1 MVYQEEP
8 SNSFNHFTRLASSKL
23 RRVTF
28 PQHYSDHIWRPEFS
42 ENELQ
47 HQPPAMTRALSHYS
61 SIKSNQLKVHP
72 AFCVPMFPAYQCRTT
87 SVDQE
92 EVKFASKI
100 RRYQPYWLLILR
112 MYKQDNSSWCKE
124 NNLGFSVRIRK
135 TFNGNC
141 QNSNYFKVLYMI
153 TQIFRD
159 FIVLSR

>member
-1 MVYQEEP
+1 MCMSFFGIVLYRIFCSILQYWFQNRRAKLRKDALKMVYQEEP
-8 SNSFNHFTRLASSKL
+8 SNSFNHFTRLASSKV

-47 HQPPAMTRALSHYS
+47 HQPPAMTPALSHYS
-61 SIKSNQLKVHP
+61 SIKSNQFKVHP

-100 RRYQPYWLLILR
+100 RRYQPY
-112 MYKQDNSSWCKE
+112 
-124 NNLGFSVRIRK
+124 
-135 TFNGNC
+135 
-141 QNSNYFKVLYMI
+141 
-153 TQIFRD
+153 
-159 FIVLSR
+159 